1 MANKASKQ
9 LAIAKASHVL
19 SSPRKTNLILKAI
32 VGRPALL
39 AIKQLTVNTKRAGK
53 PIIQL
58 IQQAVGNAVSQFQAS
73 PDVLIIDSAFATK
86 GRTLKRAH
94 IGGRGRTKPYE
105 KITSH
110 LTLSVRIPTAK
121 VLSSPKPATPVSP
134 VKGRDG
140 KAEKGLPPV
149 IASLV
154 PEPKQSHSIKK
165 VIKPTNKSK

>member
-1 MANKASKQ
+1 MANKVSKQ
-9 LAIAKASHVL
+9 LVIAKASHVL
-19 SSPRKTNLILKAI
+19 SSPRKTNLVLKAI

-105 KITSH
+105 RITSH
-110 LTLSVRIPTAK
+110 LTLSVRIPSAK
-121 VLSSPKPATPVSP
+121 APVPKLEAKKV
-134 VKGRDG
+134 
-140 KAEKGLPPV
+140 
-149 IASLV
+149 
-154 PEPKQSHSIKK
+154 EPKEAAKEVVKTSK
-165 VIKPTNKSK
+165 KSK